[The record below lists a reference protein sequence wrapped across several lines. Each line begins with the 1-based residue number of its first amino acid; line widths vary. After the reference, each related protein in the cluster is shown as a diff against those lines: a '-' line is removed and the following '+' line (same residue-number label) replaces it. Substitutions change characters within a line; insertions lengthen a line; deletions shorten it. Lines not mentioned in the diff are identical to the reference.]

1 MIYIEESRDLFSVSE
16 EYFLCHCISAD
27 FALGRGIAV
36 ELNKRFNMRDILKT
50 RYPHYLIDWKLGG
63 YSGDCILEGRVLN
76 LVTKE
81 RYFNKPTMHSMA
93 SALKTMRY
101 ICEEEGI
108 SKIAMPRIGCGL
120 DKLPY
125 DEVSN
130 LIQEIFSDTDIE
142 ILVCIQ

>member
-1 MIYIEESRDLFSVSE
+1 MFSVSE
-16 EYFLCHCISAD
+16 EFFLCHCISAD

-36 ELNKRFNMRDILKT
+36 EFNKRFNMRDILKVY
-50 RYPHYLIDWKLGG
+50 YPHYLLDWKLGG

-81 RYFNKPTMHSMA
+81 RYYDKPTMHSMA
-93 SALKTMRY
+93 SALKIMKD

-120 DKLPY
+120 DRLPY
-125 DEVSN
+125 NEVSA
-130 LIQEIFSDTDIE
+130 LVKKIFSDTDIE